1 MGISKAAVLTM
12 LGPLAMTAIAQ
23 TTLPSFTAVVDDK
36 HPLVLQFK
44 DCVNA
49 VGLTQDLPLVE
60 GTASILEKGSFFQLN
75 ETGRIRDGYRH
86 TLYVSPDQKTI
97 YIIQVGGF
105 AGTRKVFGPLD
116 RNMKCSVKTAAE

>member
-23 TTLPSFTAVVDDK
+23 TTLPVFTPVVDEK
-36 HPLVLQFK
+36 NPLVMQFK

-60 GTASILEKGSFFQLN
+60 GKVMISEKGSFFQLN

-105 AGTRKVFGPLD
+105 AGTQKVFGPLD
-116 RNMKCSVKTAAE
+116 RNMKCSVKPAAE

>member
-1 MGISKAAVLTM
+1 MSISKAAAFTM

-23 TTLPSFTAVVDDK
+23 TTLPAFTPVIDDK

-49 VGLTQDLPLVE
+49 VGLTQDLPLME
-60 GTASILEKGSFFQLN
+60 GQAAISDKGSFFQLN

-105 AGTRKVFGPLD
+105 AGTQKIFGPLD
-116 RNMKCSVKTAAE
+116 RNMKCSVKTPAE

>member
-1 MGISKAAVLTM
+1 MSISKAAVLTM

-23 TTLPSFTAVVDDK
+23 TTLPAFTPVVDYK
-36 HPLVLQFK
+36 NPLVMQFK

-60 GTASILEKGSFFQLN
+60 GKPTILEKGSFFQLN

-105 AGTRKVFGPLD
+105 AGTQKVFGPLD
-116 RNMKCSVKTAAE
+116 RNMKCSVKTSAE